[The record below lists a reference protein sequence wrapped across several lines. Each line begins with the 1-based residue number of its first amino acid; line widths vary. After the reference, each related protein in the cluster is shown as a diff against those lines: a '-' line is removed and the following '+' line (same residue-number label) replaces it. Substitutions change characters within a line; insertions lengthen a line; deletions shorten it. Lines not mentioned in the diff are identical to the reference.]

1 MRLRYDRTFQTLGPG
16 SSTLPAFVLAEN
28 GMRLYFANM
37 GVGAV
42 LRVSRYGREVEHL
55 DYRLAELDYVG
66 AQTERQA

>member
-28 GMRLYFANM
+28 GVRLYFPNM

-42 LRVSRYGREVEHL
+42 LRVSRYGQEVEYF
-55 DYRLAELDYVG
+55 DYRLAELDFAGVK
-66 AQTERQA
+66 TEKQA